1 MSLENS
7 GGYSIYTIVKKFIPL
22 FLALSSFTILPVLTH
37 DVFAQSSSSPSTAS
51 SNNYKIKVPPNKV
64 VEATGPDGALVKY
77 SVSASDSTG
86 NEISV
91 NCSPASG
98 SIFSIGTSP
107 VVCDMAGSSATR
119 SFLVTVKDT
128 THTIVSVPADMTLEA
143 TGPEGRTINYNAT
156 ATDIVDGDLVATCY
170 PPSGSEF
177 PLGQTKVK
185 CTATDTA
192 GNVGINAFII
202 TVRDTIP
209 PETSIV
215 NATVGWLDPITFG
228 SATPSDD
235 INFEFTGT
243 DLVGV
248 GHYECKI
255 DGGSWQSGKTVIDFT
270 NDRINI
276 CTYTDIREQ
285 GTHNFQVR
293 AVDTSGNK
301 DPNPPSFMWEIESPL
316 KAVQKLIFQVRNT
329 NSLIKSESLLNQ
341 VVRTL
346 SDRAT
351 ANDASSCYLL
361 ESFMNDIKIKNLMR
375 TLNFSD
381 LDKITRTTLAIMDNI
396 GCPPA
401 IANAGSPQSVDAG
414 TKGVNLDGSESL
426 YVDNDATFSWKQ
438 VGGSP
443 IAKIKNADMAK
454 ASFDAPDASQFTDNL
469 KSITLTFQLAVAGI
483 GGLESTDITTVEIY
497 ALNTPPV
504 AKSQS
509 VTTSRDTSA
518 SITLDASD
526 KDGDTLT
533 YAMKS
538 FPAHGSLTSF
548 DKYSGSVIYNPNR
561 GYTGPDSF
569 TFTASDVTS
578 TSNTAKVSITVNPL
592 TPINT
597 PPVVRN
603 QIVKALVNTPTN
615 ITLAVA
621 DADGDP
627 IHSFITSNASNG
639 VLGEVNQTTHTL
651 TYTPNANFTGLDIFT
666 HKANDGKEDSNVG
679 KVTINVR
686 KK

>member
-1 MSLENS
+1 
-7 GGYSIYTIVKKFIPL
+7 
-22 FLALSSFTILPVLTH
+22 
-37 DVFAQSSSSPSTAS
+37 
-51 SNNYKIKVPPNKV
+51 
-64 VEATGPDGALVKY
+64 
-77 SVSASDSTG
+77 
-86 NEISV
+86 
-91 NCSPASG
+91 
-98 SIFSIGTSP
+98 
-107 VVCDMAGSSATR
+107 
-119 SFLVTVKDT
+119 
-128 THTIVSVPADMTLEA
+128 
-143 TGPEGRTINYNAT
+143 
-156 ATDIVDGDLVATCY
+156 
-170 PPSGSEF
+170 
-177 PLGQTKVK
+177 
-185 CTATDTA
+185 
-192 GNVGINAFII
+192 
-202 TVRDTIP
+202 
-209 PETSIV
+209 
-215 NATVGWLDPITFG
+215 
-228 SATPSDD
+228 
-235 INFEFTGT
+235 
-243 DLVGV
+243 
-248 GHYECKI
+248 
-255 DGGSWQSGKTVIDFT
+255 
-270 NDRINI
+270 
-276 CTYTDIREQ
+276 
-285 GTHNFQVR
+285 
-293 AVDTSGNK
+293 
-301 DPNPPSFMWEIESPL
+301 
-316 KAVQKLIFQVRNT
+316 
-329 NSLIKSESLLNQ
+329 
-341 VVRTL
+341 
-346 SDRAT
+346 
-351 ANDASSCYLL
+351 
-361 ESFMNDIKIKNLMR
+361 
-375 TLNFSD
+375 
-381 LDKITRTTLAIMDNI
+381 
-396 GCPPA
+396 
-401 IANAGSPQSVDAG
+401 
-414 TKGVNLDGSESL
+414 L

-533 YAMKS
+533 YSMKS